1 MSRSPLLRVLI
12 PVTLAL
18 APLARA
24 DYTFVFPTSAA
35 DSAAVN
41 AAIPCKSFDEKKG
54 TTTSLSASAGA
65 IKLTATWGEVDEW
78 GAAAGI
84 LLPLNKLWTPVDFS
98 NVTSVTFS
106 YKTGD
111 SKTAIEF
118 APNSTKYIGAATDN
132 GVMML
137 AEYAGATT
145 FKKVTVAFPDGISF
159 LDWMGKKFPAEIDQ
173 TWDDVKT
180 AIKTLQFSPK
190 PVYDAAGSKI
200 TGASTATLEIKDVSI
215 QGEVKLGDNWITALG
230 TRCSGSQ
237 FAKLDNFSG
246 DVAGLPNQNRQGGYW
261 FAFTDTTSGTA
272 GLANGVSSLLED
284 ENTLQGIT
292 YLPGDEANPGVAGI
306 TAMLDKGDAKA
317 HPYAGWA
324 SLGTGFKDKTTG
336 EDAYLDFVWYAGI
349 SFYISMAEGFD
360 EANLTGVTVKVGNK
374 SVGDS
379 VAYSAGVPYAQFN
392 NQQICLDF
400 CQFKQP
406 VWYSSKEGVKPMPLG
421 DIGEINWEIKI
432 NSDTVVKAGTSTFYI
447 GNVTFWKGYSGT
459 CPTVTGISPRKMA
472 SQPTLV
478 ANYASGL
485 VLSYALDG
493 AASATIEV
501 VRMDGAK
508 EASFDGA
515 AKASRATFPMNL
527 ARGTYLAVV
536 RNGANRLVA
545 PFAVM
550 R

>member
-12 PVTLAL
+12 PAALAL

-98 NVTSVTFS
+98 VVEAVTFS

-111 SKTAIEF
+111 SKTSIEF

-137 AEYAGATT
+137 AEYGASTT

-190 PVYDAAGSKI
+190 PQYNATGSAVLVP
-200 TGASTATLEIKDVSI
+200 TSTLEIKDVSI
-215 QGEVKLGDNWITALG
+215 QGGWHDFGGNWITKMGTGCSVNFG
-230 TRCSGSQ
+230 TRFRNLS
-237 FAKLDNFSG
+237 NFSG
-246 DVAGLPNQNRQGGYW
+246 EVTGLPNQNRQGGYW
-261 FAFTDTTSGTA
+261 FAFTDTTSGTP
-272 GLANGVSSLLED
+272 GLANGVSSLFED
-284 ENTLQGIT
+284 SNTVQGIQ
-292 YLPGDEANPGVAGI
+292 YIPGDEANMGYAGI
-306 TAMLDKGDAKA
+306 TATLDKGDAKA

-324 SLGTGFKDKTTG
+324 SLGTGFKDKATG
-336 EDAYLDFVWYAGI
+336 EDTYLDLSGLRGI
-349 SFYISMAEGFD
+349 SFYLSMAEGFD
-360 EANLTGVTVKVGNK
+360 EANLTGVRVKIGNK

-379 VAYSAGVPYAQFN
+379 VAYSAGVVYSGFN
-392 NQQICLDF
+392 NQLICVDVS
-400 CQFKQP
+400 QFSQP
-406 VWYSSKEGVKPMPLG
+406 AWYTSNVGVKPLPLR
-421 DIGEINWEIKI
+421 DIGKISWEIKI
-432 NSDTVVKAGTSTFYI
+432 NNDATASAATSSFYI
-447 GNVTFWKGYSGT
+447 GDVVLWEY
-459 CPTVTGISPRKMA
+459 PVGIS
-472 SQPTLV
+472 SQRVGGKPTLV

-485 VLSYALDG
+485 VLSYVLDG

-501 VRMDGAK
+501 VRMDGTK
-508 EASFDGA
+508 VASFDGA